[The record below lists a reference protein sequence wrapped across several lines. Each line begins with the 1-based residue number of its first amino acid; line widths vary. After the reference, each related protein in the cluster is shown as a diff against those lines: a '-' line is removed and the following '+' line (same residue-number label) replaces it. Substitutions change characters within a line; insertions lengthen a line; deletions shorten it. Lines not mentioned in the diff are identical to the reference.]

1 MPSYAP
7 AGAGPA
13 SLPHAPAA
21 APAGYGA
28 MPAFGLA
35 SPAALAGA
43 TMGTTWS
50 ARLAVPPG
58 ITPAMAEA
66 AIQNALDTVVRQ
78 MSTWDDGSDLS
89 RFNRAAAGWQPL
101 PAQCLYVLRHAL
113 ELACRTDGAYDPTIG
128 PLVNAWG
135 FGPPPYASEPPS
147 ADMLRAL
154 MQRVGWQ
161 RITLDERGGRAWQ
174 PGGACLDLCGIAK
187 GYGVD
192 HAAAALD
199 SLGISHYL
207 IEVGGELRARGSRPD
222 GLPWRIAVEVPD
234 GSEDHV
240 LTLPL
245 FNRSIATS
253 GDYRRYRKAD
263 GLRYAHT
270 IDPRTGRPLDG
281 GVASVTV
288 VHGSCMQAD
297 ALATA
302 LSVLGARD
310 GLAYARRH
318 QVAAL
323 FVLRDGDQLR
333 LQASDA
339 FSSLA
344 GRTAP

>member
-199 SLGISHYL
+199 GLGISHYL
-207 IEVGGELRARGSRPD
+207 ID
-222 GLPWRIAVEVPD
+222 
-234 GSEDHV
+234 
-240 LTLPL
+240 
-245 FNRSIATS
+245 
-253 GDYRRYRKAD
+253 RK
-263 GLRYAHT
+263 
-270 IDPRTGRPLDG
+270 
-281 GVASVTV
+281 SVV
-288 VHGSCMQAD
+288 
-297 ALATA
+297 
-302 LSVLGARD
+302 
-310 GLAYARRH
+310 
-318 QVAAL
+318 
-323 FVLRDGDQLR
+323 
-333 LQASDA
+333 
-339 FSSLA
+339 
-344 GRTAP
+344 